1 MPVDNGHR
9 WKVLGVGVAANA
21 SFSSV
26 VGGLPAT
33 AIYMRA
39 TYQLD
44 TTQLGLVLGV
54 LGLGIAISEIPWGLL
69 TDRWGDRPVLLTGLL
84 SSGIALALLAVLAL
98 YTPTLALLAIGL
110 FIVGLLGSS
119 VNGASGRAIMAWF
132 KEGERGLAMSIRQTA
147 VPGGYA
153 LGALIL
159 PYLAHTYGF
168 VQVFG
173 ASALFC
179 LVASFF
185 AWLWLYEPD
194 FDGTTAKK
202 PGAPLGGSPLKDS
215 RVWRI
220 VLAIGLLCAPQFAI
234 LTYAAVFFHDFS
246 HLDITLVSATLAV
259 IQIGAIVSRIWS
271 GRWTDK
277 NKNRRSYLKACA
289 WLSALTFLLLGA
301 TVSIASTYG
310 ISQTPLASTL
320 IIAVMVIAGISVSAW
335 HGVAYTELATL
346 AGASRAGTALAMG
359 NTCVFVVLFATPIAA
374 SVLMTH
380 FSWATV
386 WLAAAF
392 CALLTVPL
400 FPRVDKAARGMRL
413 FGRVSHPAPET
424 RCQPLP

>member
-33 AIYMRA
+33 AVYMRA

-44 TTQLGLVLGV
+44 NAELGLVLGI
-54 LGLGIAISEIPWGLL
+54 LGLGIAVSEIPWGLL

-84 SSGIALALLAVLAL
+84 TSGIALIGLAMLAL
-98 YTPTLALLAIGL
+98 YAPTIVLLAIGL
-110 FIVGLLGSS
+110 FVVGLLGSS

-153 LGALIL
+153 LGAVVL

-168 VQVFG
+168 VEVFS
-173 ASALFC
+173 ASAIFC
-179 LVASFF
+179 LIACLF
-185 AWLWLYEPD
+185 AGFWLYEPD
-194 FDGTTAKK
+194 FSSDAAKK
-202 PGAPLGGSPLKDS
+202 QSQEPTASPLKDS

-234 LTYAAVFFHDFS
+234 LTYAAVFFHDVGNIN
-246 HLDITLVSATLAV
+246 ITLVSATLAV

-277 NKNRRSYLKACA
+277 NKNRRSYLKTCA
-289 WLSALTFLLLGA
+289 WLSALTFLILGS
-301 TVSIASTYG
+301 TVSAASFYG
-310 ISQTPLASTL
+310 MSETPLASAL
-320 IIAVMVIAGISVSAW
+320 IIGVMVIAGISVSAW

-374 SVLMTH
+374 SALMTH
-380 FSWATV
+380 FSWGVV

-400 FPRVDKAARGMRL
+400 FPPVEKAYALELR
-413 FGRVSHPAPET
+413 SA
-424 RCQPLP
+424 

>member
-1 MPVDNGHR
+1 MTVDNGHR

-33 AIYMRA
+33 AVYMRA

-44 TTQLGLVLGV
+44 NSELGLVLGV

-84 SSGIALALLAVLAL
+84 SSGIALLILAMLASYAPTVVLLAS
-98 YTPTLALLAIGL
+98 GL
-110 FIVGLLGSS
+110 FVVGLLGSS

-153 LGALIL
+153 LGAVVL
-159 PYLAHTYGF
+159 PYLAYTYRF
-168 VQVFG
+168 LEVFTV
-173 ASALFC
+173 SALFC
-179 LVASFF
+179 LIAALF
-185 AWLWLYEPD
+185 AGFWLYEPD
-194 FDGTTAKK
+194 FSSSAAKK
-202 PGAPLGGSPLKDS
+202 QSMETSASPLKDL

-246 HLDITLVSATLAV
+246 KIDITLISTTLAI

-277 NKNRRSYLKACA
+277 NKNRRIYLKTCA
-289 WLSALTFLLLGA
+289 WLSTLTFLALG
-301 TVSIASTYG
+301 TVVSAAGFYG
-310 ISQTPLASTL
+310 MSETALASGL
-320 IIAVMVIAGISVSAW
+320 IIGVMIVAGISVSAW

-374 SVLMTH
+374 SALMTH
-380 FSWATV
+380 FSWGVV

-392 CALLTVPL
+392 CALLTVLL
-400 FPRVDKAARGMRL
+400 FPRVEKAYAL
-413 FGRVSHPAPET
+413 APHST
-424 RCQPLP
+424 

>member
-1 MPVDNGHR
+1 MTVDNGHR

-33 AIYMRA
+33 AVYMRA

-44 TTQLGLVLGV
+44 NSELGLVLGV

-84 SSGIALALLAVLAL
+84 SSGIALLILAMLASYAPTVVLLAS
-98 YTPTLALLAIGL
+98 GL
-110 FIVGLLGSS
+110 FVVGLLGSS

-153 LGALIL
+153 LGAVVL
-159 PYLAHTYGF
+159 PYLAYTYGF
-168 VQVFG
+168 LEVFTV
-173 ASALFC
+173 SALFC
-179 LVASFF
+179 LIAALF
-185 AWLWLYEPD
+185 AGFWLYEPD
-194 FDGTTAKK
+194 FSSSAAKK
-202 PGAPLGGSPLKDS
+202 QSMETSASPLKDL

-246 HLDITLVSATLAV
+246 KIDITLISTTLAI

-277 NKNRRSYLKACA
+277 NKKRRIYLKTCA
-289 WLSALTFLLLGA
+289 WLSTLTFLALG
-301 TVSIASTYG
+301 TVVSAAGFYG
-310 ISQTPLASTL
+310 MSETALASGL
-320 IIAVMVIAGISVSAW
+320 IIGVMIVAGISVSAW

-346 AGASRAGTALAMG
+346 AGASRAGTAMAMG

-374 SVLMTH
+374 SALMTH
-380 FSWATV
+380 FSWGVV

-400 FPRVDKAARGMRL
+400 FPRVEKAYAL
-413 FGRVSHPAPET
+413 APHST
-424 RCQPLP
+424 

>member
-1 MPVDNGHR
+1 MTVDNGHR

-33 AIYMRA
+33 AVYMRA

-44 TTQLGLVLGV
+44 NSELGLVLGV

-84 SSGIALALLAVLAL
+84 SSGIALLILAMLASYAPTVVLLAS
-98 YTPTLALLAIGL
+98 GL
-110 FIVGLLGSS
+110 FVVGLLGSS

-153 LGALIL
+153 LGAVVL
-159 PYLAHTYGF
+159 PYLAYTYGF
-168 VQVFG
+168 LEVFTV
-173 ASALFC
+173 SALFC
-179 LVASFF
+179 LIAALF
-185 AWLWLYEPD
+185 AGFWLYEPD
-194 FDGTTAKK
+194 FSSSAAKK
-202 PGAPLGGSPLKDS
+202 QSMETSASPLKDL

-246 HLDITLVSATLAV
+246 KIDITLISTTLAI

-277 NKNRRSYLKACA
+277 NKNRRIYLKTCA
-289 WLSALTFLLLGA
+289 WLSTLTFLALG
-301 TVSIASTYG
+301 TVVSAAGFYG
-310 ISQTPLASTL
+310 MSETALASGL
-320 IIAVMVIAGISVSAW
+320 IIGVMIVAGISVSAW

-374 SVLMTH
+374 SALMTH
-380 FSWATV
+380 FSWGVV

-400 FPRVDKAARGMRL
+400 FPRVEKAYAL
-413 FGRVSHPAPET
+413 APHST
-424 RCQPLP
+424 

>member
-1 MPVDNGHR
+1 MTVDNGHR

-33 AIYMRA
+33 AVYMRA

-44 TTQLGLVLGV
+44 NSELGLVLGV

-84 SSGIALALLAVLAL
+84 SSGIALLILAMLASYAPTVVLLAM
-98 YTPTLALLAIGL
+98 GL
-110 FIVGLLGSS
+110 FVVGLLGSS

-153 LGALIL
+153 LGAIVL
-159 PYLAHTYGF
+159 PYLAYTYGF
-168 VQVFG
+168 VEVFT

-179 LVASFF
+179 LIAALF
-185 AWLWLYEPD
+185 AGFWLYEPD
-194 FDGTTAKK
+194 FSNSAAKK
-202 PGAPLGGSPLKDS
+202 QSMETSASPLKDL

-246 HLDITLVSATLAV
+246 KLDITLISTTLAI
-259 IQIGAIVSRIWS
+259 IQVGAIVSRIWS

-277 NKNRRSYLKACA
+277 NKNRRAYLKTCA
-289 WLSALTFLLLGA
+289 WLSTLTFLALG
-301 TVSIASTYG
+301 TVVSAAGFYG
-310 ISQTPLASTL
+310 LSETALASGL
-320 IIAVMVIAGISVSAW
+320 IIGVMIIAGISVSAW

-374 SVLMTH
+374 SSLMTH
-380 FSWATV
+380 FSWGVV

-392 CALLTVPL
+392 CVLLTVPL
-400 FPRVDKAARGMRL
+400 FPRVEKSYVRRL
-413 FGRVSHPAPET
+413 LHGRQAG
-424 RCQPLP
+424 